1 MKRLSTLLAA
11 VAIAAPMSLLGCADD
26 SDIYD
31 GEQIK
36 DDNGK
41 EDASVVATFIEI
53 SWSGSFLT
61 DYAYDLEQTVED
73 HLLYTIGQLNGN
85 NSVGRLD
92 HLKLL
97 NVKKTTV
104 GGRTKISY
112 DATLPVAWGKKNAVP
127 TTLQLKL
134 PLDMGSTF
142 ITAFT
147 EKFKHDCV
155 DFGAHDVDSGS
166 MWYYFRPARSGCA
179 LGAADVNT
187 YTASVSPSPQQTT
200 GKFPEYNK
208 VWEDRQFNT
217 VAIFGKYEDGA
228 TSGSDA
234 GIAAW
239 NEFYNGAKRSL
250 AAYGTVTTVPASIP
264 TNPGTAVTD
273 IEMSVTRADGKKINL
288 TMLLSDNVQVGLQ
301 NPAFRTRYE
310 NASTRADFITY
321 NGHAGLGANIRALSR
336 AGKWVRGQYVIS
348 FENGCDTY
356 AYIDD
361 EMRKAHQAVNPDD
374 TTGFKYLDTLANA
387 MPAFFASMSE
397 SSLALM
403 KGLIDIENPQTY
415 EQIFRNVDSS
425 QVILVTGE
433 QDNMFVPGAVPP
445 PPPGTW
451 AGITETVTLAKGAT
465 KKYTTPALA
474 AGEYTFDMTGTG
486 GDADLYVR
494 IGGAP
499 TMTRFDCR
507 PYKNGSN
514 ESCKVTLPAATTIG
528 VMVRG
533 YATSSKFTIVGK
545 KS

>member
-1 MKRLSTLLAA
+1 MKSLATLFAA
-11 VAIAAPMSLLGCADD
+11 AAIAAPMSLIGCADE

-31 GEQIK
+31 GESIK
-36 DDNGK
+36 EDNGK

-61 DYAYDLEQTVED
+61 DYAYDLEQTIED

-92 HLKLL
+92 HLRLA
-97 NVKKTTV
+97 NVKKTTEN
-104 GGRTKISY
+104 GRTKISY
-112 DATLPVAWGKKNAVP
+112 DAVLPVAWGKKNAVP

-134 PLDMGSTF
+134 PVDMGNTF

-147 EKFKHDCV
+147 EKFKTKCV
-155 DFGAHDVDSGS
+155 DFGAHDVDAGS
-166 MWYYFRPARSGCA
+166 MWYYFRPARSGCS
-179 LGAADVNT
+179 LSAADVNT
-187 YTASVSPSPQQTT
+187 YTASVAPSPYQTT
-200 GKFPEYNK
+200 GKFPEYHK
-208 VWEDRQFNT
+208 IWEDGKFNT

-228 TSGSDA
+228 TSASDA

-239 NEFYNGAKRSL
+239 NEFYKGAKAALS
-250 AAYGTVTTVPASIP
+250 AYGTVTTIPATIP
-264 TNPGTAVTD
+264 TNPGTTVTD

-288 TMLLSDNVQVGLQ
+288 TMLLSDNVRTGLQ

-336 AGKWVRGQYVIS
+336 AGKWVTGQYVIS
-348 FENGCDTY
+348 FEDGCDTY

-387 MPAFFASMSE
+387 MPAFFASMSN

-403 KGLIDIENPQTY
+403 KGLINFENPQTY
-415 EQIFRNVDSS
+415 EQIFRNIDSS

-433 QDNMFVPGAVPP
+433 QDNTYVPG
-445 PPPGTW
+445 GGSGGGGTTTW
-451 AGITETVTLAKGAT
+451 AGLNETGTLAKSAT
-465 KKYTTPALA
+465 KKFTTPTLA
-474 AGEYTFDMTGTG
+474 AGTYSFDMTGT

-499 TMTRFDCR
+499 TTTTFDCR

-514 ESCKVTLPAATTIG
+514 ESCLVTLPSATTIG

-533 YATSSKFTIVGK
+533 YATSSKFTLVGK
-545 KS
+545 KN